1 MTLPPREHEASL
13 LAGRKNEGEETAA
26 DWSRVLTI
34 VEHNAK
40 LTAQSQK
47 NTDAP
52 TASNDK
58 PAVKRDTSRMREV
71 LQKLSKVH

>member
-1 MTLPPREHEASL
+1 MSVREHEATLQASH
-13 LAGRKNEGEETAA
+13 KSEGDETGA

-40 LTAQSQK
+40 LTAQNNK
-47 NTDAP
+47 NAANP
-52 TASNDK
+52 TASNER
-58 PAVKRDTSRMREV
+58 PVAKRDTSRMREV